1 MSRRYGT
8 RPRETFAVKNM
19 EVSFNLMKLKLDMVY
34 KDLPEESARTR
45 FTEITAPFPAEGPRP
60 KKVKRAAEKK
70 TVKALP
76 PKKA

>member
-1 MSRRYGT
+1 
-8 RPRETFAVKNM
+8 M

-76 PKKA
+76 PKRA